1 MVKNLL
7 LSTDSYKTSHFNQ
20 YPPGASKITSYIEAR
35 CGEGLQDVVFFG
47 LQAAMIEYFENP
59 ITRWDVDEAESII
72 KGSGLP
78 FNRLA
83 KKYFDLPLHSEQ
95 H

>member
-35 CGEGLQDVVFFG
+35 SGEGRAGKAGRQG
-47 LQAAMIEYFENP
+47 P
-59 ITRWDVDEAESII
+59 
-72 KGSGLP
+72 
-78 FNRLA
+78 
-83 KKYFDLPLHSEQ
+83 
-95 H
+95 